1 LHAHFKWKAI
11 RIKLLNMIDGQM
23 SLENWLRRIEMLKI
37 TRENK
42 ISMGMVETD
51 KMIVFSDSKKTK

>member
-1 LHAHFKWKAI
+1 
-11 RIKLLNMIDGQM
+11 MIDGQM
-23 SLENWLRRIEMLKI
+23 NLENWLRRIEMLKI